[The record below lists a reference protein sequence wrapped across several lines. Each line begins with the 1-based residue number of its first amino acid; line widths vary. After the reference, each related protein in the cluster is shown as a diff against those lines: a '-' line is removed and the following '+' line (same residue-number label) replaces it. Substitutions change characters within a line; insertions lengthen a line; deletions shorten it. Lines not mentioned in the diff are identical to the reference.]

1 MVMVR
6 RHAGRGSRWGAAG
19 LAAALVLTACGNGGD
34 DVAANG
40 NGEDDGEEA
49 VSDGE
54 SDVTLRVGIWTDVAP
69 VLDELAEGFEEET
82 GIEVEYS
89 PTDVDTYQTTVR
101 TELNSGTAPDVL
113 GMWPGDG
120 NPMALNVV
128 HEFLADLSDEPW
140 VEEVPEAFVDL
151 TEHEGEQK
159 AISLSTA
166 FIGLIRNV
174 DVFEE
179 HGWEVPRTWTETLEL
194 CETINDEGLIPMAL
208 ALQTPWQT
216 QIATYGLV
224 PTTVYEETP
233 DWNQQ
238 RLDGEVTF
246 ADSGWSE
253 ALEKYLELEERGCFN
268 DDALGTEYDGALQMV
283 GTGEAAAM
291 IQISSG
297 LPQMAEYGEDV
308 AFEMTPVA
316 ASEDPDEVWASAAAG
331 TTFGVNAEA
340 DHPEEARELLR
351 YLWENVD
358 EVAEAVAAVPAFPT
372 EAEPDP
378 QLAEMAEML
387 EAGRSASFPDQQ
399 WPNPEVQQVHFA
411 EIQRLFTGDTTVED
425 ALGEMDEAFDADS

>member
-1 MVMVR
+1 MVSQHVR
-6 RHAGRGSRWGAAG
+6 RGSRWAAAG
-19 LAAALVLTACGNGGD
+19 LTAALILAACGEGGGT
-34 DVAANG
+34 ANG
-40 NGEDDGEEA
+40 NDEEA
-49 VSDGE
+49 ASSAEGE

-69 VLDELAEGFEEET
+69 ILDELGEGFEEET
-82 GIEVEYS
+82 GIALEYS

-101 TELNSGTAPDVL
+101 TELNSGTGPDVL

-120 NPMALNVV
+120 NPMAMNVV
-128 HEFLADLSDEPW
+128 HEFLDDLSDEPW

-151 TEHEGEQK
+151 TEYEGEQK
-159 AISLSTA
+159 AIALSTA

-194 CETINDEGLIPMAL
+194 CDAVNDEGLIPMAL

-224 PTTVYEETP
+224 PTTTYQGTP

-246 ADSGWSE
+246 ADSGWTE
-253 ALEKYLELEERGCFN
+253 ALEKYLELEDRGCFN

-297 LPQMAEYGEDV
+297 LPQMAEYAEE
-308 AFEMTPVA
+308 ATFEMTPLA

-331 TTFGVNAEA
+331 STFGVNADA

-358 EVAEAVAAVPAFPT
+358 EAAAAIAAEPAFPT
-372 EAEPDP
+372 DAEPSP

-399 WPNPEVQQVHFA
+399 WPNPEVQQIHFA
-411 EIQRLFTGDTTVED
+411 EIQRLFTGDTTVEN
-425 ALGEMDEAFDADS
+425 ALGAMDEAFDADN